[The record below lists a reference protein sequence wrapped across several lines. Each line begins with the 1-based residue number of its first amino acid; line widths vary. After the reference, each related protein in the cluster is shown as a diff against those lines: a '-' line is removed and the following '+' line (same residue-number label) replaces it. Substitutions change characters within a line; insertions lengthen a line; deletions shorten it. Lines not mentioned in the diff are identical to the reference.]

1 MSRKC
6 PCALRKGA
14 ASCDVMWKRRYLRE
28 QRGLIRCALPFAAR
42 RPERATRH
50 GCKGGGAAM
59 QPARAVPGRQ
69 VVGHPTGPRHGELR
83 LVQPELAGD
92 CCHRVRVPVAGIVAG
107 QERVDRIELGAW
119 QALQQVVRKTTY

>member
-42 RPERATRH
+42 RSERATRH
-50 GCKGGGAAM
+50 FLDTSYALL
-59 QPARAVPGRQ
+59 GRNS
-69 VVGHPTGPRHGELR
+69 
-83 LVQPELAGD
+83 
-92 CCHRVRVPVAGIVAG
+92 
-107 QERVDRIELGAW
+107 
-119 QALQQVVRKTTY
+119 